1 MNNIER
7 LHRELDVIV
16 GKKFGLS
23 YMDLPDLVF
32 LSDYC
37 WEGMNAKDIANSAK
51 KVLQVLRD
59 EGEIPS
65 L

>member
-1 MNNIER
+1 MHDEIER
-7 LHRELDVIV
+7 LQNLLDVIV

-37 WEGMNAKDIANSAK
+37 WEGMDAKDIANSANQ
-51 KVLQVLRD
+51 VLQVLRD
-59 EGEIPS
+59 EGELP
-65 L
+65 